1 MCADTRKYYNYTNI
15 FVLSIE
21 LNIPFHTKRLLVIE
35 IHGYNMRIWIV
46 YMKNIANEMQVD
58 NEKIKYLI
66 FSWCNLTH
74 TSENIF
80 RYIA

>member
-35 IHGYNMRIWIV
+35 IHGYNMRI
-46 YMKNIANEMQVD
+46 
-58 NEKIKYLI
+58 
-66 FSWCNLTH
+66 
-74 TSENIF
+74 
-80 RYIA
+80 